1 MAIFDDADIQ
11 ARALALQQ
19 RAQAEEAAAR
29 AAQQRQQAEQARL
42 AAEAERTRSRTA
54 GELAGDVG
62 LALGQTAL
70 GLGGAA
76 YGAANLATLGGLDR
90 LAGLSENFQQSNQY
104 LESLKSAPLQARQQ
118 EVQAAFDRS
127 ALEGA
132 GELVTTPSVLA
143 DYAVQS
149 LGYLLPGAAAAR
161 AGAAAGA
168 ARALSAGP
176 AQPVAV
182 ATAAQQAATRAGLAA
197 QSAQTAGY
205 LNVDAINAARDAGLS
220 EGEQQARGLV
230 GGAVG
235 AVVGPAISKLTGA
248 AGLEARA
255 AQLGMGT
262 APTAGRTLAGNA
274 ATLGAFTG
282 VQAVEEGAQESY
294 EQMVRNWAGNKQLM
308 ADVPQAAATGAVLGG
323 AFGATLGATQL
334 RRPTPIRE
342 QLDQARAEQE
352 QTVAAGGESPLQA
365 SFLQSLAQPAPAPR
379 IDPFAIDRQ
388 LDTPPVL
395 DTAALERSVVAPQQ
409 PGSLLTGMDLA
420 GSPLSLRGATPA
432 PLEVRQQ
439 MLAAQREAEALNVTP
454 ETSRRQIGLDL
465 ADAAPAIQTT
475 ATGQAVLPQV
485 DLLGELTYPRT
496 YEPPVV
502 EQPATVVSRRQMGL
516 DLAPPTA
523 PIRVDAQGVAV
534 APGAYVPPLLD
545 TAAVERQVRSPDQTT
560 VLDTARLDASLLQPQ
575 DLPTVEDVFARFG
588 PQVAAREQVRR
599 STLAVEQAARTR
611 STLLADEKAHRTAVR
626 TALEQV
632 VGEPMTGQ
640 EMVKLATSLRTAGVA
655 PGDTDFAVRVG
666 ELVRARLAE
675 IPDTTSKVLG
685 KLDNAFR
692 GDAEQ
697 VAVDRAEAQALADP
711 VLQEALIEQ
720 PTDTPRVPEAVITAP
735 PTWANTMGDLRKY
748 AKQIGLAVPKNPTRE
763 WLEEAIT
770 TERERAVNAAYA
782 AELAAVGTD
791 TRLVVNT
798 KVRFGSGNN
807 PQFSHWRV
815 EQRTMRPWSDATGRS
830 AVAPSS
836 DVLTDWSPT
845 PEEAMAAVV
854 TPQRQA
860 IAPATSTPVD
870 TGVSARDLIR
880 KLDDTMDVAEAR
892 ATAEQILAHPE
903 VAALTVNGR
912 ERAARSVADKLDA
925 AINRVARRDAQVAAT
940 RAQYVMTPEE
950 NQMADEYATRMRTLA
965 ATFHGTYDGRSLAP
979 MATALAER
987 AITTGRR
994 MTPAELDALA
1004 TSTGFPRDV
1013 ADQLTTAV
1021 FGIEGLLYHAENGLE
1036 SAKALRKRQWIATN
1050 ASTVQEALAEQAVPA
1065 ASLADLVARIDAAMN
1080 TATSDAELET
1090 SVRATID
1097 AVLADPA
1104 YDRLSEDDW
1113 LALNSHIAT
1122 VSNDVFGPK
1131 FELSERR
1138 PLAKPVSPALFTKGV
1153 ITAASNVG
1161 RVQGFDTVAELEAA
1175 VGFPIPANAKGMY
1188 HNGNIYLVRENIASA
1203 KDLAYTLAHEVGHGG
1218 LDKLLG
1224 DSLTAATNRLWAN
1237 PALRQRIRA
1246 KQAEVGGSV
1255 TRAVAAEEVLADML
1269 ASGERLNKDIWVKL
1283 RAGVREFFARV
1294 FGLRG
1299 VTITNAEVDA
1309 LLSDVARVIRGAP
1322 AAQVR
1327 ATMANPDLWISNPVR
1342 AAQQDPK
1349 FAKVRVDIDKALADA
1364 ANEVEG
1370 KVVPFD
1376 RLTRAAA
1383 EAGVDSV
1390 KALGTALKMGK
1401 VGELW
1406 THYMMHLD
1414 HLVSFYDKNFGGRL
1428 GTIAK
1433 LKELQQALF
1442 NRTLAEEK
1450 QRAFK
1455 PGRGEPRTMAKASIN
1470 GILENWE
1477 RFRAANPARGALLDY
1492 VQTESTFYKL
1502 FPTLPWDQQSTIDYA
1517 TEGYTLGQ
1525 RKAAYDAVTRAYAQ
1539 MGDTARELYQQ
1550 SQAVYADIDRIRW
1563 ETLLDEVDR
1572 QGKLTEEVVTDKDG
1586 HQQTITRI
1594 KGILQNAMHAS
1605 KAGSYSPLQR
1615 YGQFFATVRN
1625 ALGEVVFFAGYETQA
1640 EADSAVD
1647 TVLDARKAA
1656 GETDLFG
1663 SVSVASKVD
1672 WSSVGVSA
1680 GTIEQLRRDAEDIIP
1695 ASLDAQTRAVVLNT
1709 LTTGLVEAY
1718 LQALPTK
1725 SFLKHALGRK
1735 NVAGYDGDALRGF
1748 ANYSIRAARNIA
1760 SIKYDG
1766 QIDSALVQV
1775 DQYVKD
1781 VEAGKYREPGQDKV
1795 DTTKLRAVA
1804 AAVRQQHL
1812 AAVNHQTSA
1821 FVSAATGASFTYM
1834 MTSPSQ
1840 LFMNATQTALVTLP
1854 RMMAQYGRTRGGE
1867 VRVGREILRAAA
1879 DYFKSRGDL
1888 LGPHSV
1894 LTAPGASAGDTLA
1907 HAALTRIRED
1917 GPLDQSQAHDIAG
1930 IADGSA
1936 DALSPYWGKVMKWLS
1951 YFMHKSEVFNRQVTA
1966 LAAARLEQAGQTPPA
1981 EGSADYARRREAL
1994 AESGKFWIRTT
2005 HFNYDKANK
2014 PVALNTQV
2022 GTLLGQFRQYQI
2034 HMLSTMARDIRDA
2047 ELGRMAF
2054 FKDPINKEEAA
2065 LARRTLSYMLGAQL
2079 AFTGAA
2085 GTVLAPVAF
2094 AIADAFRALDDDEEL
2109 VDSKTEATAM
2119 LPTWAMHGLFGMAL
2133 DTNRISSA
2141 SLLPVI
2147 GQRDYA
2153 PIGGKASDSFAY
2165 YVTQN
2170 LGPSYGLAKNL
2181 LDGSQAVIDGEF
2193 YQSGQ
2198 KLLPKPAADA
2208 VKALYEGANG
2218 ARDMRGVMYGQPS
2231 LWSGVNQFVGLR
2243 SAERRDIEQPRS
2255 VSYQVNQRAF
2265 QFKERMQTRMAL
2277 AQALGD
2283 AELRDET
2290 LTEVMRFNA
2299 QYPDFAVRPAELVS
2313 AARARMRT
2321 EAVAGATGVV
2331 SSRLPGPTLDAYLGR

>member
-54 GELAGDVG
+54 GEFAGDVG

-90 LAGLSENFQQSNQY
+90 LAGLSENFQQSNRY

-365 SFLQSLAQPAPAPR
+365 SFLESFVGPQPRGEQFNPQTFVGPSLPATGPAPFNPATAFTQPAPAPYVNR
-379 IDPFAIDRQ
+379 GVLESRVELP
-388 LDTPPVL
+388 TPAPVL
-395 DTAALERSVVAPQQ
+395 DTQRLAEAVDLSLPRLADLPLEDVLGTYGPRAAGREFVARQQ
-409 PGSLLTGMDLA
+409 PAAEPVDY
-420 GSPLSLRGATPA
+420 RR
-432 PLEVRQQ
+432 EVRQA
-439 MLAAQREAEALNVTP
+439 LAARLNEDVASVRGAEVNRIADALQAAGVTP
-454 ETSRRQIGLDL
+454 
-465 ADAAPAIQTT
+465 
-475 ATGQAVLPQV
+475 
-485 DLLGELTYPRT
+485 
-496 YEPPVV
+496 
-502 EQPATVVSRRQMGL
+502 
-516 DLAPPTA
+516 
-523 PIRVDAQGVAV
+523 
-534 APGAYVPPLLD
+534 
-545 TAAVERQVRSPDQTT
+545 
-560 VLDTARLDASLLQPQ
+560 
-575 DLPTVEDVFARFG
+575 
-588 PQVAAREQVRR
+588 
-599 STLAVEQAARTR
+599 
-611 STLLADEKAHRTAVR
+611 
-626 TALEQV
+626 
-632 VGEPMTGQ
+632 
-640 EMVKLATSLRTAGVA
+640 TSLDFDGRVA
-655 PGDTDFAVRVG
+655 
-666 ELVRARLAE
+666 ELVDQRLSAN
-675 IPDTTSKVLG
+675 PNSQSNLLG
-685 KLDNAFR
+685 KLSNAFPVL
-692 GDAEQ
+692 DPEQ
-697 VAVDRAEAQALADP
+697 AAVDRAFEREGMVGSEIDVFGPEALPTVDTATGLPTVPAAEVARIEKGQVWLDPQGNEYNVRMAQGGGSTGVLVPVAGGSGSPRKLTTLRNNGWVMRPAPQVEGLGSADVLAELQAALDSTYWQERGGRLLRANGEEGEVTGRTAWLSSFPEVQRVLTDYDSNPTKVRELVERAATGKGRKLTDKQKALVGDLLATLNDLKAGEQP
-711 VLQEALIEQ
+711 VEAAGPATPATQEAL
-720 PTDTPRVPEAVITAP
+720 V
-735 PTWANTMGDLRKY
+735 
-748 AKQIGLAVPKNPTRE
+748 
-763 WLEEAIT
+763 
-770 TERERAVNAAYA
+770 
-782 AELAAVGTD
+782 
-791 TRLVVNT
+791 
-798 KVRFGSGNN
+798 
-807 PQFSHWRV
+807 
-815 EQRTMRPWSDATGRS
+815 
-830 AVAPSS
+830 
-836 DVLTDWSPT
+836 
-845 PEEAMAAVV
+845 
-854 TPQRQA
+854 
-860 IAPATSTPVD
+860 
-870 TGVSARDLIR
+870 
-880 KLDDTMDVAEAR
+880 
-892 ATAEQILAHPE
+892 
-903 VAALTVNGR
+903 
-912 ERAARSVADKLDA
+912 
-925 AINRVARRDAQVAAT
+925 
-940 RAQYVMTPEE
+940 
-950 NQMADEYATRMRTLA
+950 
-965 ATFHGTYDGRSLAP
+965 
-979 MATALAER
+979 
-987 AITTGRR
+987 
-994 MTPAELDALA
+994 
-1004 TSTGFPRDV
+1004 
-1013 ADQLTTAV
+1013 
-1021 FGIEGLLYHAENGLE
+1021 
-1036 SAKALRKRQWIATN
+1036 
-1050 ASTVQEALAEQAVPA
+1050 EQAVPA
-1065 ASLADLVARIDAAMN
+1065 ATLADMVARLDAAVN
-1080 TATSDAELET
+1080 SAGSDAELEANVIAARDA
-1090 SVRATID
+1090 VRA
-1097 AVLADPA
+1097 DPGYA
-1104 YDRLSEDDW
+1104 ALSDSDW
-1113 LALNSHIAT
+1113 QALENHIAT
-1122 VSNDVFGPK
+1122 VVGDVFGPK

-1138 PLAKPVSPALFTKGV
+1138 PLVKPVSPALFAKGV

-1188 HNGNIYLVRENIASA
+1188 HNGGIYLVRENIASA

-1224 DSLTAATNRLWAN
+1224 DSMTAATNRLWAN

-1269 ASGERLNKDIWVKL
+1269 ASGERLNKDIWAKL
-1283 RAGVREFFARV
+1283 RAGVRGFFARV

-1390 KALGTALKMGK
+1390 KALGTALKLGK

-1455 PGRGEPRTMAKASIN
+1455 PGRGEPRTLTKASIN

-1477 RFRAANPARGALLDY
+1477 RFRAANPARGVLLDY

-1502 FPTLPWDQQSTIDYA
+1502 FPTLPWDQQSTVDYA

-1594 KGILQNAMHAS
+1594 KGILQNAMHTS

-1656 GETDLFG
+1656 GDTDLFG

-1695 ASLDAQTRAVVLNT
+1695 ASLDAQTRAVVLST

-1804 AAVRQQHL
+1804 AAARQQHL

-1840 LFMNATQTALVTLP
+1840 LFMNATQIALVTLP

-1867 VRVGREILRAAA
+1867 ARVGREILRAAA

-2047 ELGRMAF
+2047 ELGRLAF

-2079 AFTGAA
+2079 AFTGTA

-2109 VDSKTEATAM
+2109 VDSNTEATAM

-2133 DTNRISSA
+2133 DTGRISA
-2141 SLLPVI
+2141 ATLLPVI

-2181 LDGSQAVIDGEF
+2181 LDGSQAVVNGEF
-2193 YQSGQ
+2193 YQAGQ

-2208 VKALYEGANG
+2208 IKALYEGANG
-2218 ARDMRGVMYGQPS
+2218 AQDMRGVMYGQPS
-2231 LWSGVNQFVGLR
+2231 LWSGINQFVGLR

-2290 LTEVMRFNA
+2290 LAEVMRFNA

-2331 SSRLPGPTLDAYLGR
+2331 SSRLPGPTLDAYIGR